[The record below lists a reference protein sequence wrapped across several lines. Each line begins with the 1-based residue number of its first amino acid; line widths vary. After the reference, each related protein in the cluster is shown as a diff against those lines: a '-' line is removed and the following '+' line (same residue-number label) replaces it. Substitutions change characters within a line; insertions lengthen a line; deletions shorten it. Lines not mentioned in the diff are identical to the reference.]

1 MMLVMNHDEWI
12 MMGVW
17 LLWMNDVCWGGY
29 FLFNL
34 FLTQWVIAMSPKGC
48 KSDNFESHTALENL
62 ALQIFEVF
70 GQILLNVNL
79 SLN

>member
-1 MMLVMNHDEWI
+1 MMLIMNDDEWI

-17 LLWMNDVCWGGY
+17 LLWMNVCWGGY

-34 FLTQWVIAMSPKGC
+34 FLTQWIIAMLPQGC

-70 GQILLNVNL
+70 VQILLNVNL

>member
-1 MMLVMNHDEWI
+1 MLP
-12 MMGVW
+12 
-17 LLWMNDVCWGGY
+17 
-29 FLFNL
+29 
-34 FLTQWVIAMSPKGC
+34 QGC

>member
-1 MMLVMNHDEWI
+1 
-12 MMGVW
+12 
-17 LLWMNDVCWGGY
+17 
-29 FLFNL
+29 
-34 FLTQWVIAMSPKGC
+34 MSPKGC